1 MHSPLCP
8 NILNHKAFSHLLLIL
23 NYFLLVLMSW
33 GQQLGKNTWQIH
45 YSPTTS
51 KEISNSI
58 LRYFKKGTKKKI
70 GKYNTISNTHKKV
83 PTHDWQNLV
92 RFFFLVSYYYI
103 PFLLL
108 LSKVDLIHQNEKM
121 REFLKFKA
129 TVTYIIVAVVWIFCC
144 FPMKVFYKVTKDF

>member
-1 MHSPLCP
+1 MSTFLWQ
-8 NILNHKAFSHLLLIL
+8 ITLILIL

-58 LRYFKKGTKKKI
+58 LRYFKKGTKTI
-70 GKYNTISNTHKKV
+70 GKYNTISNTHKKMF
-83 PTHDWQNLV
+83 PLMIGKIWSMYSFL
-92 RFFFLVSYYYI
+92 FLFLVSYYI

-129 TVTYIIVAVVWIFCC
+129 TQHTSLLLLCDFFCC